1 MPKRGKV
8 SSVVYINMYMFTA
21 GKYALSNCNS
31 CILLDREIAKDRCR
45 LEYCMP
51 GETLISFLFH

>member
-21 GKYALSNCNS
+21 GKYALVVYVGSDEGRFS
-31 CILLDREIAKDRCR
+31 RV
-45 LEYCMP
+45 
-51 GETLISFLFH
+51 